1 VQSQVITVYQDT
13 VDSMDNADRIE
24 AIVINFSKAFDLV
37 QYDRQLMKIVNSGVV
52 SRVVT
57 WVREFL
63 LGRTQSQ
70 SRRVII
76 RGS

>member
-37 QYDRQLMKIVNSGVV
+37 QYDRQLMKIVISGVV

-57 WVREFL
+57 WVGEFL

>member
-1 VQSQVITVYQDT
+1 MQSQVITVYQDT